1 MDLKDTKTLANL
13 YAAWAGETQA
23 RGKYTYFA
31 EQARKEGFQQIA
43 DIFEETAHNENAH
56 GRLWYEYIVGG
67 IKNTTENLQNAMEGE
82 NYEWTQ
88 MYAQFAKE
96 AHEEG
101 FKEIARKFEMVAEI
115 EKTHDERYKK
125 LLENMKDGH
134 VFSRNEKG
142 LWVCQN
148 CGFVYNG
155 ETAPAICP
163 VCKYPQSYFEIKA
176 ENY

>member
-31 EQARKEGFQQIA
+31 KKARQEGFVQIA
-43 DIFEETAHNENAH
+43 DIFEETARNEDAH
-56 GRLWYEYIVGG
+56 GKLWYEYIVGG
-67 IKNTTENLQNAMEGE
+67 IKNTTENLQNAMQGE

-88 MYAQFAKE
+88 MYAKFAKE

-101 FKEIARKFEMVAEI
+101 FKEIAKKFEMVADI

-125 LLENMKDGH
+125 LLENISEGK
-134 VFSRNEKG
+134 VFSRENG
-142 LWVCQN
+142 VWVCQN
-148 CGFVYNG
+148 CGYVHKG
-155 ETAPAICP
+155 DTAPAICP
-163 VCKYPQSYFEIKA
+163 VCKHPQGYFEIKA